1 MPELRSFYQPFIV
14 QNYIKFHLMIVSH
27 ILIYVSK
34 KAKNGGIVAGF
45 VKLDFYIGAESLSF
59 HRYC

>member
-14 QNYIKFHLMIVSH
+14 QNYIEFHLMIVSH

-34 KAKNGGIVAGF
+34 KAKHGGIVAGF
-45 VKLDFYIGAESLSF
+45 VKLDFYIGVTFLS
-59 HRYC
+59 

>member
-14 QNYIKFHLMIVSH
+14 QNYIIVSH

-34 KAKNGGIVAGF
+34 KAKHGGIVAGF
-45 VKLDFYIGAESLSF
+45 VKLDFYIGVTFLS
-59 HRYC
+59 